1 VVIAYKY
8 TELVIETKKLFNF
21 RKLNIMEHENLALMI
36 PILVPTALFAMIF
49 GIVYLTKR
57 ERMAMIERG
66 MDPRRY
72 KPQSAP
78 FQNLKWGLLLIG
90 AGLGLFL
97 AFILDNTAFKHVGH
111 DFDEDA
117 NVAIY
122 FALIAIF
129 GGLGLFLS
137 YLVEKKESD
146 KEKDK

>member
-1 VVIAYKY
+1 MNAE
-8 TELVIETKKLFNF
+8 ELGVL
-21 RKLNIMEHENLALMI
+21 I
-36 PILVPTALFAMIF
+36 PILVPIGMFAMIF
-49 GIVYLTKR
+49 GIVYLSKR

-90 AGLGLFL
+90 AGIGLFL
-97 AFILDNTAFKHVGH
+97 AYVLDHTLFSKIAGP
-111 DFDEDA
+111 DDDG

-129 GGLGLFLS
+129 GGAGLFLS
-137 YLVEKKESD
+137 YKMEKKEND
-146 KEKDK
+146 ENKVE

>member
-1 VVIAYKY
+1 MDRTA
-8 TELVIETKKLFNF
+8 ELGV
-21 RKLNIMEHENLALMI
+21 MAG
-36 PILVPTALFAMIF
+36 ILVPIAMFAMIF
-49 GIVYLTKR
+49 GIVYLGKR

-90 AGLGLFL
+90 AGTGLFL
-97 AFILDNTAFKHVGH
+97 AYLLDHTVFKNVGG
-111 DFDEDA
+111 DFDNDA

-137 YLVEKKESD
+137 YRIEKKEVD
-146 KEKDK
+146 KEKVD